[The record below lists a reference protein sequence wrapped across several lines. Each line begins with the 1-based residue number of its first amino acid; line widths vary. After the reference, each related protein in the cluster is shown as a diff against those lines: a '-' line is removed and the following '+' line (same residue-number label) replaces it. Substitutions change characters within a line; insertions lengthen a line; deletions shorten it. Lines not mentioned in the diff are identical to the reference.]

1 MEEKCTEYQ
10 RVNRILPECR
20 FIGTKSNLY
29 HIYDNLSNQDDF
41 EKVVALLDTPV
52 RSNMIKQLSSEELDD
67 VVSRSVEQTKE

>member
-1 MEEKCTEYQ
+1 MKQ
-10 RVNRILPECR
+10 SLIFR
-20 FIGTKSNLY
+20 NLY

-67 VVSRSVEQTKE
+67 VVSRSIEQTKE